1 MSSLAVTGNPE
12 AREKIVCLQSAME
25 SALADGQMSEADCP
39 LTHYHAP
46 GLYVREMFIPAGTAI
61 VGKIHKHA
69 HFNDIS
75 KGRVRVSTEFGF
87 DILEAPCRF
96 ISMPGTKR
104 AVYAET
110 DVIWTT
116 FHPTEETEL
125 DKIEEHVIAK
135 NYDELNLLSY
145 TDIKGLIS

>member
-1 MSSLAVTGNPE
+1 MSNIAAIGNTD
-12 AREKIVCLQSAME
+12 AREKIVSLQVAME
-25 SALADGQMSEADCP
+25 SALADGDMSEADCP
-39 LTHYHAP
+39 VKHYFAP

-75 KGRVRVSTEFGF
+75 MGRIRVSTEFGF
-87 DILEAPCRF
+87 DIFEAPYRF
-96 ISMPGTKR
+96 VSIEGTKR

-116 FHPTEETEL
+116 YHPTTETDLE
-125 DKIEEHVIAK
+125 KIEDQVIAK
-135 NYDELNLLSY
+135 TYDDFNLLSY

>member
-1 MSSLAVTGNPE
+1 MSNLAVQGDAT
-12 AREKIVCLQSAME
+12 ARARIVSLQDAMVNAIE
-25 SALADGQMSEADCP
+25 SGEMSEADCP
-39 LTHYHAP
+39 VTHHFAP

-75 KGRVRVSTEFGF
+75 KGRIRVSTEFGF

-96 ISMPGTKR
+96 VSIEGTKR
-104 AVYAET
+104 AVFAET

-116 FHPTEETEL
+116 YHPTTETDLE
-125 DKIEEHVIAK
+125 KIEEQVIAK
-135 NYDELNLLSY
+135 SYDDLNLLSY

>member
-1 MSSLAVTGNPE
+1 MSNLAVQGDLD
-12 AREKIVCLQSAME
+12 AREKIVTLQCAME
-25 SALADGQMSEADCP
+25 DAIASGEMSEGDCP
-39 LTHYHAP
+39 VTHYFAP

-75 KGRVRVSTEFGF
+75 KGRIRVSTEFGF

-96 ISMPGTKR
+96 VSIEGTKR

-116 FHPTEETEL
+116 YHPTPETDLE
-125 DKIEEHVIAK
+125 KIEDQVIAK
-135 NYDELNLLSY
+135 SYDELNLLSY